1 MDKVLTRKMFKDR
14 YFKSL
19 KPVVK
24 HFQTGGLGS
33 LTSREKAIYAATLAG
48 PLLQAKG
55 SGVGNAL
62 SALGE
67 GVSKLPAT
75 MIALEKAKP
84 KKAARLMTTE
94 ELKTAKLPPGTSAQ
108 IDAEGKIN
116 VISKPSADAL
126 KSARG
131 AKEIK
136 AILGDVAKGY
146 MELEKPVGPLSY
158 RQIAPITN
166 LLGTE
171 NAKKYAVLKADIQK
185 TTSFLGKAISGA
197 AVSEQEAERLK
208 RMIPQLG
215 DTEVTFEGK
224 MEALNKYMNQTIAL
238 AEDQNASFEDAMN
251 IMDSSGATEA
261 ITFDLAQDIK
271 FKRVGDTIDLTGA
284 P

>member
-1 MDKVLTRKMFKDR
+1 MFKDR

-146 MELEKPVGPLSY
+146 MELGKPVGPLSY

>member
-1 MDKVLTRKMFKDR
+1 MDKVLTRKMFKTR

-24 HFQTGGLGS
+24 HFNKGGLGALS
-33 LTSREKAIYAATLAG
+33 SKEKAIYAATLAG

-75 MIALEKAKP
+75 IIALEKNKGKSTRFATK
-84 KKAARLMTTE
+84 E
-94 ELKTAKLPPGTSAQ
+94 ELKAAKLPPGTSAQ
-108 IDAEGKIN
+108 IDQDGKYT
-116 VISKPSADAL
+116 VLSKPSADAL

-146 MELEKPVGPLSY
+146 VQLGKPVGPLSY

-197 AVSEQEAERLK
+197 AVSEQEATRLK
-208 RMIPQLG
+208 AMIPQLG

-238 AEDQNASFEDAMN
+238 AEDQNATFTDAMEV
-251 IMDSSGATEA
+251 MDRSGATEA

>member
-19 KPVVK
+19 KPTIK
-24 HFQTGGLGS
+24 HYQTGGLSS
-33 LTSREKAIYAATLAG
+33 LTPKEKAIYAATLAG

-146 MELEKPVGPLSY
+146 MELGKPVGPLSY

>member
-1 MDKVLTRKMFKDR
+1 MDKVLTRKMFKER

-19 KPVVK
+19 KPTIK
-24 HFQTGGLGS
+24 HYQEGGLSS
-33 LTSREKAIYAATLAG
+33 LTPREKAIYAYTLAG

-67 GVSKLPAT
+67 GISKLPAT

-84 KKAARLMTTE
+84 KKAARLMTAE

-136 AILGDVAKGY
+136 AILGDVAKNY
-146 MELEKPVGPLSY
+146 IELDKPVGPLSY

-166 LLGTE
+166 VLGTK
-171 NAKKYAVLKADIQK
+171 NARKFAELKADIQK

-224 MEALNKYMNQTIAL
+224 MKALNKYMDQTIAL
-238 AEDQNASFEDAMN
+238 AEDQNASFFDAMD
-251 IMDSSGATEA
+251 IMDRSGATET

-271 FKRVGDTIDLTGA
+271 FKRVGDTIDLTGGS
-284 P
+284 

>member
-146 MELEKPVGPLSY
+146 MELGKPVGPLSY

-284 P
+284 N

>member
-146 MELEKPVGPLSY
+146 MELGKPVGPLSY